1 MVTKRVEDANTRY
14 YIDLDLR
21 KGVIIGWD
29 FGQREQLSQELPDP
43 AHHRV
48 FLTKGQYRKLEK
60 KGREVAS
67 CG

>member
-1 MVTKRVEDANTRY
+1 MATKKVEDTNTRY

-29 FGQREQLSQELPDP
+29 FGQREQLSQKLPDP
-43 AHHRV
+43 AHYRV

-60 KGREVAS
+60 KKTIKI
-67 CG
+67 

>member
-1 MVTKRVEDANTRY
+1 MVTKKVEDANTRY

-29 FGQREQLSQELPDP
+29 LGQREQLSQELPDP

-60 KGREVAS
+60 KKS
-67 CG
+67 IKI